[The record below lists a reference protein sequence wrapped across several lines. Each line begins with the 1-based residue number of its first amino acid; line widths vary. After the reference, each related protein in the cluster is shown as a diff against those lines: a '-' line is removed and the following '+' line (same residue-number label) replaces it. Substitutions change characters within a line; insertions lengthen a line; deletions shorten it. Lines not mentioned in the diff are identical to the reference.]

1 MKKRSLP
8 VLLALALTMQLFSFT
23 AAAED
28 SFLDDPTY
36 WKMSQSSAVGDQLY
50 EETEVT
56 FDTYR
61 PRALKD
67 NESLHRGVDVSEWQG
82 KIDWE
87 AVKNDGVE
95 FVFVRVGARGYG
107 SSGRIKEDENYK
119 TNIQGALNAGL
130 KVGVYI
136 FSQAITPEEAVEEA
150 KFLLDRIGDY
160 DISLPLVFDYE
171 YAGNPGRLE
180 AAELTKKEA
189 TDIWHA
195 FEAAVEAKGYQ
206 ATLYANKYFLNNQ
219 LNAKDIDSVW
229 LAHYIVETD
238 YTGNYEFWQ
247 FTSSGKVKGI
257 SGKADLDF
265 WFMDFPFRD
274 VTLTHWAY
282 ESICYAYERG
292 YVNGLDKNSF
302 APDTNA
308 TRGQMITMLYRMMGS
323 PAVTQPS
330 TFLDLTESY
339 YMDAIAWGQQNGIVN
354 GRSETRYDPDAY
366 VSRQEFV
373 TMLYRLAGKP
383 ESTYSL
389 SAFMDA
395 EDISEYA
402 VSSMSW
408 AVEQGI
414 IRGESDTLLN
424 PEGYATRAQIAT
436 ILMRYDQIRN

>member
-1 MKKRSLP
+1 MKIRSLL

-23 AAAED
+23 AVAED
-28 SFLDDPTY
+28 AFLDDPTY
-36 WKMSQSSAVGDQLY
+36 WKMNQSSAAGDQLY

-107 SSGRIKEDENYK
+107 SSGKMMEDKYYK

-130 KVGVYI
+130 KVGVYV

-257 SGKADLDF
+257 AGKADLDF
-265 WFMDFPFRD
+265 WFMDFLFRD